1 MRGRLARYS
10 STGHREW
17 LRLNEKREVVQARW
31 RAFFE
36 RYDVLLC
43 PVGPVCAFAHDQS
56 EDLIA
61 RTIVVNGQRR
71 WYWEQLAWISLATLA
86 YLPATSA
93 PIQRSRGGLP
103 VGVQIIGPYFED
115 RSCIEFAKLMADAA
129 GGFEAPPGLA

>member
-1 MRGRLARYS
+1 MANRRHPDGLCAIAV
-10 STGHREW
+10 T
-17 LRLNEKREVVQARW
+17 LNEKREVIRARW

-43 PVGPVCAFAHDQS
+43 PVGPICAFAHDHS

-86 YLPATSA
+86 YLPATAA
-93 PIQRSRGGLP
+93 PIGRTPGGLP
-103 VGVQIIGPYFED
+103 VGMQVIGPYFED
-115 RSCIEFAKLMADAA
+115 RSCIEFAKLLADVA
-129 GGFEAPPGLA
+129 GGFEAPPGFS